1 MSLNLEYLGITNP
14 KAVYRNLP
22 VSTLTEKAII
32 RVEGTLSNTGALVV
46 RPASIPAA
54 APTTS
59 LLWILPLFTT
69 RSPGAR

>member
-32 RVEGTLSNTGALVV
+32 RGEGTLSNTGALVV
-46 RPASIPAA
+46 K
-54 APTTS
+54 T
-59 LLWILPLFTT
+59 
-69 RSPGAR
+69 GK

>member
-32 RVEGTLSNTGALVV
+32 RGEGTLSNTGALVV
-46 RPASIPAA
+46 KTGKYTGRSA
-54 APTTS
+54 TTS
-59 LLWILPLFTT
+59 SLWILPLFTT
-69 RSPGAR
+69 KSPGAR